1 MGMGGLPQSMVKTEK
16 RSSFVFPLFSGGIRR
31 SNDETTFYD
40 QNKLSSAAPHVM
52 MNNLL
57 FQPKKNKNGVE
68 GGCFFYT

>member
-1 MGMGGLPQSMVKTEK
+1 MVKTEK

-40 QNKLSSAAPHVM
+40 QNKLSSAVPHVM

>member
-1 MGMGGLPQSMVKTEK
+1 MVKTEK

-40 QNKLSSAAPHVM
+40 QNKLSSAVPHVM

-57 FQPKKNKNGVE
+57 FQPKP
-68 GGCFFYT
+68 